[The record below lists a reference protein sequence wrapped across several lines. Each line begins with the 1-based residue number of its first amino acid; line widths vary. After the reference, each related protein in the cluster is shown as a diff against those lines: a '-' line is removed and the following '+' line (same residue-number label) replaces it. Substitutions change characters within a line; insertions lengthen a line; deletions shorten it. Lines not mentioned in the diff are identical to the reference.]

1 MPIAPVD
8 AQAIAR
14 AMQTFD
20 AELRDTDEYK
30 DWQSNEAQLWAVECN
45 DRLYPPKKIVSLATG
60 TSVNS
65 FSGGQETNKYLSD
78 RGFAIRRIRDAGLR
92 AVFAD
97 IMARY
102 PTLRTTQE
110 FKGNSEARELFK
122 RAREILQGW
131 VNTTANPNL
140 QVVSSYGKGN
150 WATIPW
156 ISILDTR
163 ETKSTQRGTYVVYLF
178 RDGGQG
184 VYLKLAQGVTE
195 VEDEF
200 GEKSAFEVLSERA
213 KELRPDLL
221 DLANQGWD
229 LTGKSDLGSNARLA
243 RLYEASSIASKYYAA
258 DAVPSD
264 GELQNDLLVLLAK
277 YEPIV
282 ADRVRQQGVAKDD
295 RPLSLIGTWREVDQ
309 HLAKVREAIDRNG
322 SWASW
327 WSFPIKEGALDRLRP
342 PFNLYAYEGNRRL
355 AARLRVDEISTS
367 NGNVGIESPWPEVT
381 DSDWLGK
388 KRAGDRQSEIFKTWV
403 RIGAIDRLAPPRS
416 VDDLE
421 PAVGL
426 STPDSVINQNS
437 FGYVIEDESPISRP
451 PVVPDLVLP
460 RRQDL
465 SVLEERTGLRLELL
479 QEMQDAL
486 LGNSPQILLAGP
498 PGTSKTWLARELAHH
513 LAAHQP
519 EFVRFVQFHPSYS
532 YESFIEGLRPIQ
544 SNGGI
549 QFELTPGLVLATV
562 ADMREKNLADRR
574 DVDYV
579 IVMDEINRANLPRVL
594 GELMF
599 AFEYR
604 DQTVQLQY
612 SSEFALPS
620 NLRFIGT
627 MNTADRSIRS
637 IDIALRRRFE
647 VFELGP
653 DPEVLERYHRKANAD
668 FDARSLVRGFVALNQ
683 ALTQHLDRHHTI
695 GHAFFMRP
703 SWSREMLQS
712 TWRRKIYPLIEE
724 YFFDQP
730 DLLGQFELE
739 RFWVD

>member
-1 MPIAPVD
+1 MPIPPVD
-8 AQAIAR
+8 AQAITQ

-20 AELRDTDEYK
+20 TEFRHTDEYK
-30 DWQSNEAQLWAVECN
+30 DWQSNEAQLWAVEFN
-45 DRLYPPKKIVSLATG
+45 DQLYPPKKIVSLATG

-78 RGFAIRRIRDAGLR
+78 RGFPIKRIRDAGLR

-102 PTLRTTQE
+102 PTMRSTHE
-110 FKGNSEARELFK
+110 FKGNAEARELFK
-122 RAREILQGW
+122 RAREILQAW
-131 VNTTANPNL
+131 VNTTTNPNL
-140 QVVSSYGKGN
+140 QVIASYGKGN

-178 RDGGQG
+178 QDGGQG

-200 GEKSAFEVLSERA
+200 GERSAFEVLSERA
-213 KELRPDLL
+213 NKLRPSLS
-221 DLANQGWD
+221 DLAGQGWD

-243 RLYEASSIASKYYAA
+243 RLYQASSIASKYYAA

-264 GELQNDLLVLLAK
+264 GELQNDLLVLLDK

-282 ADRVRQQGVAKDD
+282 TERVRREGDAKDD
-295 RPLSLIGTWREVDQ
+295 RPLSLVGTWREVDQ
-309 HLAKVREAIDRNG
+309 DLAKVRDAIDRNG
-322 SWASW
+322 SWVSW

-342 PFNLYAYEGNRRL
+342 PFNLYAYAGDRRL
-355 AARLRVDEISTS
+355 AARLTVVELSTS
-367 NGNVGIESPWPEVT
+367 NGKTGIESPWPEVT
-381 DSDWLGK
+381 DPDLHGK
-388 KRAGDRQSEIFKTWV
+388 KRAGDKQSLIFKTWV
-403 RIGAIDRLAPPRS
+403 RVGAIERLTPPRS

-426 STPDSVINQNS
+426 STPDSVLNQNS
-437 FGYVIEDESPISRP
+437 FGYVIEDEPPTLRP
-451 PVVPDLVLP
+451 PVMPGLGLR

-465 SVLEERTGLRLELL
+465 SVLAERTGLRLELL
-479 QEMQDAL
+479 SEMQDAL

-532 YESFIEGLRPIQ
+532 YESFMEGLRPIQ

-549 QFELTPGLVLATV
+549 QFQLTPGLVLATV
-562 ADMREKNLADRR
+562 ADMRKKNLADRK

-653 DPEVLERYHRKANAD
+653 DPDVLERFHHKVNAD
-668 FDARSLVRGFVALNQ
+668 FDASSLVRGFVALNQ

-695 GHAFFMRP
+695 GHAFFMRTN
-703 SWSREMLQS
+703 WSQDMLRN
-712 TWRRKIYPLIEE
+712 TWRRRIYPLIEE

-730 DLLGQFELE
+730 DLLGKFALD